1 MQGPGEG
8 HRGSVERDIGGAS
21 VERAERERVAVVAAV
36 VEPRGS
42 VVGWG
47 EKDRG
52 YGGSEGRGRQADM
65 TSKHKPGQA
74 RQGTNET

>member
-1 MQGPGEG
+1 M
-8 HRGSVERDIGGAS
+8 ER
-21 VERAERERVAVVAAV
+21 EERERVAVVAAV

-65 TSKHKPGQA
+65 TSKHWNCYAFVITQSESMHLK
-74 RQGTNET
+74 T